1 MLTINKRESK
11 NMTNKI
17 TYIATD
23 DNAPNFPRAWGQ
35 GENHI
40 TAKLNCEIALRE
52 KILGK
57 LERGANPNMID
68 LVDDY
73 KIKECK
79 EFEKKF
85 QFE

>member
-79 EFEKKF
+79 EFEKKISI
-85 QFE
+85 

>member
-1 MLTINKRESK
+1 MWNSFKK
-11 NMTNKI
+11 
-17 TYIATD
+17 
-23 DNAPNFPRAWGQ
+23 
-35 GENHI
+35 
-40 TAKLNCEIALRE
+40 

-73 KIKECK
+73 EIKECK

-85 QFE
+85 QTG